1 MSNNATSSARRDGVG
16 SDGVAGTSSMW
27 WTVARREMSVKIRDR
42 SLLVSLIIVLVIVA
56 VSVGVSLITSGT
68 SDDKPTSVAVT
79 DDAGAAIVAQA
90 QKMAQQTGERQ
101 ILETVRTTSLEQG
114 REVVTDE
121 KAKLVLHHE
130 DGTWHLESGDEP
142 PSVTSGAGQLIAK
155 AVEARATADLA
166 QKAGVDPQQ
175 AVADG
180 TVLPG
185 TVDPGQADNWC
196 DTVATFMGVGFA
208 VVYMFT
214 MMFFGNGIAASVV
227 EEKQSR
233 IVEILLAC
241 IPARQLLAGKIIGN
255 TILAAGLMLI
265 LLVLGCVGVSFTP
278 AADLLGTIA
287 VPTAWFIVFFIVGFL
302 SLACLWAATGA
313 LASRTEDL
321 QSTSMPLVMI
331 VMIAYVFGIQAVQN
345 HGISAV
351 VASYVPVASA
361 IAMPTRVATG
371 GAAWWEVVVSI
382 LISVLFSALTI
393 WGGERIYRRSVL
405 KTGGKVKLRVAW
417 RSTDVV
423 A

>member
-1 MSNNATSSARRDGVG
+1 M
-16 SDGVAGTSSMW
+16 
-27 WTVARREMSVKIRDR
+27 
-42 SLLVSLIIVLVIVA
+42 
-56 VSVGVSLITSGT
+56 
-68 SDDKPTSVAVT
+68 
-79 DDAGAAIVAQA
+79 
-90 QKMAQQTGERQ
+90 
-101 ILETVRTTSLEQG
+101 
-114 REVVTDE
+114 
-121 KAKLVLHHE
+121 
-130 DGTWHLESGDEP
+130 
-142 PSVTSGAGQLIAK
+142 
-155 AVEARATADLA
+155 
-166 QKAGVDPQQ
+166 
-175 AVADG
+175 
-180 TVLPG
+180 
-185 TVDPGQADNWC
+185 
-196 DTVATFMGVGFA
+196 
-208 VVYMFT
+208 
-214 MMFFGNGIAASVV
+214 
-227 EEKQSR
+227 
-233 IVEILLAC
+233 
-241 IPARQLLAGKIIGN
+241 
-255 TILAAGLMLI
+255 
-265 LLVLGCVGVSFTP
+265 SFTP